1 MSQERMPLEVF
12 FRGERNYIQGSLI
25 LFLATQELAA
35 HSGEAS
41 GEIFLRE
48 AKFNAL
54 MDHAIDIST
63 SGIPDE
69 GGTGLLKFSVA
80 QEEAFV
86 SIHPA
91 ERSAP
96 PRHADRPGLIADVV
110 ETDRLCGR
118 ARYQELQN
126 FDEAISAVVELNKEL
141 HSRLGERI
149 LDIWFAGLRNAR
161 LAVARSPFGS
171 SGHIAVGLM
180 LERPS
185 QERILT
191 LSRVQVMPDSGKP
204 LTFEIL
210 FSYRMGTC

>member
-1 MSQERMPLEVF
+1 M
-12 FRGERNYIQGSLI
+12 LI
-25 LFLATQELAA
+25 VELLKELAN
-35 HSGEAS
+35 ED
-41 GEIFLRE
+41 
-48 AKFNAL
+48 KV
-54 MDHAIDIST
+54 D
-63 SGIPDE
+63 
-69 GGTGLLKFSVA
+69 V
-80 QEEAFV
+80 V
-86 SIHPA
+86 V
-91 ERSAP
+91 AP
-96 PRHADRPGLIADVV
+96 PYLS
-110 ETDRLCGR
+110 
-118 ARYQELQN
+118 
-126 FDEAISAVVELNKEL
+126 ISAVVELNKEL

-171 SGHIAVGLM
+171 SGHIAVDLM